1 MNDREIS
8 GKLPRGEGTFL
19 SWRSVAPETP
29 RATGVMFLGGFN
41 SDMTGTKAGA
51 LADWALAAERN
62 FLRFDYYGHG
72 TSFGE
77 FHHGTISRWL
87 EDSLAALDE
96 LTEGGQVLVGSSM
109 GGWLALLCALARP
122 ERIKGLVLIAPAA
135 DFTEALMWAGF
146 SAEIRRQIMEE
157 GAYFEPSQY
166 GADYPITRELIE
178 DGRKHLILGKPIGLD
193 IPIRI
198 LQGMQDEDVPHA
210 HAMRL
215 VQALRGDDVTLT
227 LIKGGDHRLS
237 TPADLQRLTTEVEM
251 LLQRLEA

>member
-1 MNDREIS
+1 MNDREMT
-8 GKLPRGEGTFL
+8 GKLPRGDGAFL
-19 SWRSVAPETP
+19 AWRSVSPENP
-29 RATGVMFLGGFN
+29 KATGVVFLGGFN

-51 LADWALAAERN
+51 LADWALRKDRN

-72 TSFGE
+72 KSFGE

-96 LTEGGQVLVGSSM
+96 LTEGGQILVGSSM

-122 ERIKGLVLIAPAA
+122 ERIKALVLIAPAA
-135 DFTEALMWAGF
+135 DFTEDLMWKGF
-146 SAEIRRQIMEE
+146 SEEIRQQIMEE

-166 GADYPITRELIE
+166 GADYPITRDLIE
-178 DGRKHLILGKPIGLD
+178 DGRRHLILRKPIPLD

-198 LQGMQDEDVPHA
+198 LQGMRDEDVPYA

-215 VQALRGDDVTLT
+215 LDALQSSDVTLT
-227 LIKGGDHRLS
+227 LVKAGDHRLS
-237 TPADLQRLTTEVEM
+237 SSGDLLRLATEIE
-251 LLQRLEA
+251 LLLDKLES